1 MTSGH
6 IVPDSRVSLAPR
18 TVAVSCL
25 IVFLMLSTANVAL
38 VRWLDNTN
46 LETSNGLWKMPDIRS
61 WEKTGHGSLDS
72 GGFLYFPTYGTAAR
86 VLPDSWFTYGT
97 PPASVTHRKMATL
110 NAVFGALGSTVVFL
124 LACRSTNRLI
134 LSAAVAGL
142 HATAGFVLLNSL
154 NSEDVIPAYTLFV
167 CMTACIWLF
176 LETGIVPWLAAATF
190 FLGLVAFFHWTL
202 FPPAAAGLAVAS
214 FLASSTRLAS
224 LWLPIVAIGATAAWI
239 QFWLSLAHL
248 ASADAMPVG
257 LLDVLAPSKAAL
269 TGWLGFSANKF
280 VYSLVGMGNY
290 WVGARNVY
298 DYVAFFRV
306 PLNVLE
312 TALSLGALVV
322 AIVVCLWTLVSAQST
337 RPRRAF
343 AGFGLTVFFSGE
355 LMNLYSQPQDP
366 QFQIQPMFIL
376 FVALLLALEHL
387 ARASRAHRVRAG
399 GVTLLAIALLVGM
412 HHVSRFA
419 ILRSQDSVRIR
430 ALRDFVVQF
439 PRAQTRIVSHGFE
452 GWNTWLYVFGFEAD
466 RESFTQE
473 SIMLASA
480 FTLNYGIS
488 AAAAADLMTTR
499 IAGAL
504 DAGYRVYAGTL
515 WTQDEE
521 TFVGWMSTV
530 AERERASQFYR
541 LLMAR
546 FSASNARETPYGTF
560 VELKRR

>member
-1 MTSGH
+1 
-6 IVPDSRVSLAPR
+6 VPDFRVSLAPR

-25 IVFLMLSTANVAL
+25 IVFLMLSTANIAL

-72 GGFLYFPTYGTAAR
+72 GGFLYFPTYGNAAR

-110 NAVFGALGSTVVFL
+110 NAVFGALASTVVFL
-124 LACRSTNRLI
+124 LACRSTDRLI
-134 LSAAVAGL
+134 LPAAVAGL

-176 LETGIVPWLAAATF
+176 LKTGMVPWLAAATF

-202 FPPAAAGLAVAS
+202 FPPAAAGLAVAL
-214 FLASSTRLAS
+214 FLASSTLLES
-224 LWLPIVAIGATAAWI
+224 LWLPILALAATAAWI
-239 QFWLSLAHL
+239 QFWAWVVHL
-248 ASADAMPVG
+248 TASDATQVG
-257 LLDVLAPSKAAL
+257 LLDVLFPSKAAL

-280 VYSLVGMGNY
+280 VYSLAGMGNY
-290 WVGARNVY
+290 WVGARNVI

-306 PLNVLE
+306 ALNILE
-312 TALSLGALVV
+312 LALSLAALVV
-322 AIVVCLWTLVSAQST
+322 AILVCLWTLLSVKST
-337 RPRRAF
+337 RSRRAF
-343 AGFGLTVFFSGE
+343 ASFGLTVFFSGE
-355 LMNLYSQPQDP
+355 LMHLYSQPQDP
-366 QFQIQPMFIL
+366 QSQIQPMFIL
-376 FVALLLALEHL
+376 FIALLLALEHL
-387 ARASRAHRVRAG
+387 TRASQAHRVRVVG
-399 GVTLLAIALLVGM
+399 LTLLAIALLVGM

-419 ILRSQDSVRIR
+419 IWRSQDSVQIQ
-430 ALRDFVVQF
+430 ALRDFMVQF

-488 AAAAADLMTTR
+488 AAAAADLMTAR

-530 AERERASQFYR
+530 AQRERASEFYR
-541 LLMAR
+541 LLLPR
-546 FSASNARETPYGTF
+546 FQASNARETLYGTF
-560 VELKRR
+560 VELKRQ